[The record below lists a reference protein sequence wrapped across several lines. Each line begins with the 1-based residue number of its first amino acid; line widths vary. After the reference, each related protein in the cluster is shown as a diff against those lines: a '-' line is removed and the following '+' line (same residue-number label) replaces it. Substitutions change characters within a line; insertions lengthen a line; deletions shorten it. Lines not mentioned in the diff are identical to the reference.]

1 LVLSKIFVFA
11 QNIYISLFP
20 FWFMPEKITK
30 REKRR
35 IEKQK
40 KRRRYLK
47 ITVGVVVGILI
58 VASCAWLVIT
68 HSDYLFGNKTPI
80 ADAGANQ
87 TANVGIPVL
96 FNGTGKD
103 HDGKIVLYE
112 WDFDNDGVY
121 DYSNKTTGSAMHT
134 YDETGVYTACLRVTD
149 DKGATDTDEICVY
162 CVGTIVQIETN
173 KGAIKI
179 GLYDDNVPITT
190 ANFIKYV
197 NDSFYDGLIFH
208 RVMDDF
214 MIQGGGFY
222 PDLTQKTPTY
232 PSINLE
238 IKPELKHVDGAV
250 AMARTPDPNSATS
263 QFYICDGPQHS
274 LDENYAV
281 FGQVIE
287 GMDIVRNIASVQTY
301 NENGMKNV
309 PVVDVIIIGVT
320 ISE

>member
-1 LVLSKIFVFA
+1 
-11 QNIYISLFP
+11 
-20 FWFMPEKITK
+20 MPEKITK

-179 GLYDDNVPITT
+179 GLYDDKAPITT

-197 NDSFYDGLIFH
+197 NDGFYDGLIFH

-250 AMARTPDPNSATS
+250 AMARQGEDMTDPDYFNTASS
-263 QFYICDGPQHS
+263 QFYICDGAQHG
-274 LDENYAV
+274 LDGYYAV
-281 FGQVIE
+281 FGQVIG
-287 GMDIVRNIASVQTY
+287 GMDVVRAIASVPTQD
-301 NENGMKNV
+301 NV
-309 PVVDVIIIGVT
+309 PVVDVIIISVT

>member
-1 LVLSKIFVFA
+1 
-11 QNIYISLFP
+11 
-20 FWFMPEKITK
+20 MPEKITK

-179 GLYDDNVPITT
+179 GLYDDKAPITT

-250 AMARTPDPNSATS
+250 AMARQGEDMTDPMYFNTATS
-263 QFYICDGPQHS
+263 QFYICDGAQPS
-274 LDENYAV
+274 LDGYYAV

-287 GMDIVRNIASVQTY
+287 GMEVVRAIAAVPTQ
-301 NENGMKNV
+301 ENV
-309 PVVDVIIIGVT
+309 PVEDVIIIGVT